1 MKLNILTC
9 SIATILAGC
18 TTANYQSTDTPV
30 LPAIEPAIVV
40 AVPVVVTTKVASTKN
55 TSHCRDHQRDLT
67 VIWALRQYWC
77 NITGQPTHTDSL
89 SPTNKVLVASN
100 TPHVDIEVS
109 PTQNSHWG
117 PDSEALKPLVS
128 VNEIPTSK
136 PVKSLSSKTVETQP
150 ADVNAKPKI
159 VVANKSSELSFEKL
173 ARAASRLPAS
183 ITFAKNLRVLGPKG
197 RIATESLI
205 DQVNAADIVKLR
217 GLLLPEEATED
228 SYTYREIISVGRA
241 LAVRQHWKRNGVIIS
256 HIKILHHDPDK
267 QGRAVEVYFDAL

>member
-9 SIATILAGC
+9 CIATILTGC
-18 TTANYQSTDTPV
+18 TTANYQSAGTPV
-30 LPAIEPAIVV
+30 LPAIDPTILV
-40 AVPVVVTTKVASTKN
+40 AESDEVTTKVATTKN
-55 TSHCRDHQRDLT
+55 TSHCNDPQRDLT

-77 NITGQPTHTDSL
+77 NITGQSTHTDSL
-89 SPTNKVLVASN
+89 NPTNKVLVTSN

-109 PTQNSHWG
+109 PRQNSHWG
-117 PDSEALKPLVS
+117 PDSEALEPLVS
-128 VNEIPTSK
+128 ANEIPISK
-136 PVKSLSSKTVETQP
+136 PIASRSIKTVETQP
-150 ADVNAKPKI
+150 ADVNVKPKT
-159 VVANKSSELSFEKL
+159 VAANKSSELSFEKL

-183 ITFAKNLRVLGPKG
+183 IVFARNLRVLGPKG

-205 DQVNAADIVKLR
+205 DQVNAADTVKLR

-241 LAVRQHWKRNGVIIS
+241 LAVRQHWKRSGVNIS

-267 QGRAVEVYFDAL
+267 QGRAVEVYFDAS